1 MPDATSFERLAL
13 GQMGAAYNLAFWLS
27 RSRSDAEDIVQDAY
41 LRAFRGFAGFRG
53 DEFRPW
59 LLAIVRN
66 TAYRWLSEQKR
77 YGNVVSLDDSL
88 IANDGGH
95 HTATALASDE
105 PTAEDLLIRRA
116 DHDSVLKGLSELPP
130 LFREILVLREIE
142 GLSYRSIAQITG
154 AEIGTVMSR
163 LSRARAELRKALS
176 SQNKK
181 DEPSAM

>member
-66 TAYRWLSEQKR
+66 TAYRWLSAQKR
-77 YGNVVSLDDSL
+77 YGNVVSLDD
-88 IANDGGH
+88 
-95 HTATALASDE
+95 ALAGGESAGGGAFAADD
-105 PTAEDLLIRRA
+105 PTAEDLLI
-116 DHDSVLKGLSELPP
+116 
-130 LFREILVLREIE
+130 
-142 GLSYRSIAQITG
+142 Q
-154 AEIGTVMSR
+154 
-163 LSRARAELRKALS
+163 
-176 SQNKK
+176 
-181 DEPSAM
+181 